1 MANWLLK
8 KIVDGF
14 CWYGKWGAGV
24 PSCHGAFEVK
34 VPEELIRLIDEQGV
48 ESIEQ
53 QDLDICSCGPSDITD
68 ATEGGEGR
76 PLFLWSSSVATFM
89 IFL

>member
-1 MANWLLK
+1 MTNWLLK

-24 PSCHGAFEVK
+24 PSCHGAFEAK

-48 ESIEQ
+48 ESIEY
-53 QDLDICSCGPSDITD
+53 LD
-68 ATEGGEGR
+68 
-76 PLFLWSSSVATFM
+76 
-89 IFL
+89 